1 MDLSSWQCVKKNFS
15 AAPVRRP
22 LDVNSLVELVV
33 ASVAVLGLVL
43 LGEAGV
49 EGRRLDL
56 RRVEKVR
63 GWVSSSAEG
72 GGEKKKENGALP
84 AVAERLPPKRL

>member
-1 MDLSSWQCVKKNFS
+1 MDLSSWQCVKKKFS

-49 EGRRLDL
+49 KGRRLDL
-56 RRVEKVR
+56 RGRWK
-63 GWVSSSAEG
+63 G
-72 GGEKKKENGALP
+72 
-84 AVAERLPPKRL
+84 